1 MILISGEN
9 VQNAFASRGLEMQ
22 LSDRM
27 VLTFPIGGREMA
39 VLGGSEVETL

>member
-1 MILISGEN
+1 
-9 VQNAFASRGLEMQ
+9 MQ

-39 VLGGSEVETL
+39 VLGGSEVETLWDPRIRYL